1 MLSQIE
7 TYLALFYIYSFAGWV
22 METVGISIREKKLV
36 DRGFLIGPYC
46 PIYGTGVVLITI
58 LLKKYS
64 DDVLATFVMSII
76 ICGILEYLTSYFMEK
91 IFKARWWDYSDRKF
105 NLNGR
110 VCLQNLIVFGLLGT
124 TIVFV
129 INPFFIKYI
138 EKVPELALH
147 IILSLI
153 TILFIVDTIVS
164 YKVIFDLKDM
174 SKEFRDNTEE
184 ISEKVQKRI
193 RSWKIK
199 LYRRL
204 VKAFPAIKEYVK
216 YNTWEEIKKKIEE
229 SRKDFKE
236 RIENS
241 KKEFNEKV
249 ENSRKEFNKKIEN
262 SKREFSEKM
271 ENSKK
276 EFNEKIENSKR
287 EFSEKMKAS
296 KKVENKRNQ
305 NK

>member
-1 MLSQIE
+1 MITQIE
-7 TYLALFYIYSFAGWV
+7 TYLSLFYIYSFAGWL
-22 METVGISIREKKLV
+22 METVGISLREKKLV

-46 PIYGTGVVLITI
+46 PIYGTGVVLITL

-105 NLNGR
+105 NINGR
-110 VCLQNLIVFGLLGT
+110 VCLQNLILFGILGT
-124 TIVFV
+124 TIVFLV
-129 INPFFIKYI
+129 NPFFIKYI
-138 EKVPELALH
+138 SKIPELALD
-147 IILSLI
+147 IILVFI
-153 TILFIVDTIVS
+153 TILFLADTIIS

-193 RSWKIK
+193 RSWKIR

-204 VKAFPAIKEYVK
+204 VKAFPEIKEYVK

-229 SRKDFKE
+229 SRNDIKVK
-236 RIENS
+236 IENS
-241 KKEFNEKV
+241 KKEFNEKI
-249 ENSRKEFNKKIEN
+249 KD
-262 SKREFSEKM
+262 SKREFSEKIQDTKK
-271 ENSKK
+271 EVKKKINKSKK
-276 EFNEKIENSKR
+276 KNKKI
-287 EFSEKMKAS
+287 
-296 KKVENKRNQ
+296 
-305 NK
+305 

>member
-1 MLSQIE
+1 MITQIE
-7 TYLALFYIYSFAGWV
+7 TYLSLFYIYSFAGWL
-22 METVGISIREKKLV
+22 METVGISLREKKLV

-46 PIYGTGVVLITI
+46 PIYGTGVVLITL

-105 NLNGR
+105 NINGR
-110 VCLQNLIVFGLLGT
+110 VCLQNLILFGILGT
-124 TIVFV
+124 TIVFLV
-129 INPFFIKYI
+129 TPFFIKYI
-138 EKVPELALH
+138 SKIPELALH
-147 IILSLI
+147 IILVFI
-153 TILFIVDTIVS
+153 TILFLADTIIS

-193 RSWKIK
+193 RSWKIR

-204 VKAFPAIKEYVK
+204 VKAFPEIKEYVK

-229 SRKDFKE
+229 SRNDIKVK
-236 RIENS
+236 IENS
-241 KKEFNEKV
+241 KKEFNEKI
-249 ENSRKEFNKKIEN
+249 KD
-262 SKREFSEKM
+262 SKREFSEKIQDTKK
-271 ENSKK
+271 EVKKKINKSKK
-276 EFNEKIENSKR
+276 KNKKI
-287 EFSEKMKAS
+287 
-296 KKVENKRNQ
+296 
-305 NK
+305 

>member
-1 MLSQIE
+1 MITQIE
-7 TYLALFYIYSFAGWV
+7 TYLSLFYIYSFAGWL
-22 METVGISIREKKLV
+22 METVGISLREKKLV

-46 PIYGTGVVLITI
+46 PIYGTGVVLITL

-105 NLNGR
+105 NINGR
-110 VCLQNLIVFGLLGT
+110 VCLQNLILFGILGT
-124 TIVFV
+124 TIVFLV
-129 INPFFIKYI
+129 NPFFIKYI
-138 EKVPELALH
+138 SKIPELALH
-147 IILSLI
+147 IILVFI
-153 TILFIVDTIVS
+153 TILFLADTIIS

-193 RSWKIK
+193 RSWKIR

-204 VKAFPAIKEYVK
+204 VRAFPEIKEYVK

-229 SRKDFKE
+229 SRNDIKVK
-236 RIENS
+236 IENS
-241 KKEFNEKV
+241 KKEFNEKI
-249 ENSRKEFNKKIEN
+249 KD
-262 SKREFSEKM
+262 SKREFSEKIQDTKK
-271 ENSKK
+271 EVKKKINKSKK
-276 EFNEKIENSKR
+276 KNKKI
-287 EFSEKMKAS
+287 
-296 KKVENKRNQ
+296 
-305 NK
+305 